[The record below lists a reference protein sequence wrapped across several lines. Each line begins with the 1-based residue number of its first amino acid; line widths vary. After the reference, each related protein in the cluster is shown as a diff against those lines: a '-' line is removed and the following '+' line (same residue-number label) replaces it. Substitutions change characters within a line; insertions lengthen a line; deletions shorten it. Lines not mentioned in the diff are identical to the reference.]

1 MAWHLPLRCLREQ
14 MIHHS
19 TSPTIR
25 GVTRTCSKTVP
36 FNCAIAHHRCRHPR
50 EPQRNGCGRG
60 RPVGVCGMAARQRP
74 PTANRP
80 PERDIFCCSHRSA
93 RCAHA
98 DWDRR
103 RARVGPVA
111 TGPLTDQAVLAP
123 VVGRLKKNQAMLA
136 EQNVTPTVAS
146 RAILLRPKRHSRC
159 VAPGIRLRNT
169 HCLDRIGMAI
179 QTKYDGPLWRL
190 SSVHGVCIIK
200 PGNRL
205 TRPSHCALASNA
217 RRNAITRR
225 GQNAASKII
234 TRRRGASH
242 L

>member
-1 MAWHLPLRCLREQ
+1 MIRVNYSLALDIQNPLQQTKARPKVLCSRVVLLASVAPSTTISGQLRPGESQSYLWVEKKRALCCFHRMACPLRCLREQ

-98 DWDRR
+98 DWECGCEDH
-103 RARVGPVA
+103 RA
-111 TGPLTDQAVLAP
+111 
-123 VVGRLKKNQAMLA
+123 
-136 EQNVTPTVAS
+136 TP
-146 RAILLRPKRHSRC
+146 R
-159 VAPGIRLRNT
+159 GIS
-169 HCLDRIGMAI
+169 
-179 QTKYDGPLWRL
+179 P
-190 SSVHGVCIIK
+190 
-200 PGNRL
+200 
-205 TRPSHCALASNA
+205 
-217 RRNAITRR
+217 
-225 GQNAASKII
+225 
-234 TRRRGASH
+234 
-242 L
+242 